1 MRMRRG
7 NPAASMI
14 MNGLILPNCIV
25 NAPDGPYLTTSQYT
39 FSAECHAPNL
49 TFAWTAG
56 TGVTIVSGGSTGSV
70 TVSFGSTGIK
80 SLTVLVTNNKG
91 VTTNGAWIGAVV

>member
-1 MRMRRG
+1 MRLRRG
-7 NPAASMI
+7 NPAAAMI

-25 NAPDGPYLTTSQYT
+25 NAPDGPYLTSGQYT

-56 TGVTIVSGGSTGSV
+56 DGVTIVSGGSTDSV
-70 TVSFGSTGIK
+70 TVTFGSAGLK
-80 SLTVLVTNNKG
+80 SLTVLVTNDKG

>member
-1 MRMRRG
+1 
-7 NPAASMI
+7 MI

-25 NAPDGPYLTTSQYT
+25 NAPNGPYLTTGQYT

-70 TVSFGSTGIK
+70 TVSFGSTGVK

-91 VTTNGAWIGAVV
+91 VTINGAWIGAVV